1 MKQHPF
7 RIRLPRRLVSSV
19 QFRFAVTFTILVAIL
34 LALMNTYPTRASRDI
49 VFTEKQ
55 SALTNRAAVVSSS
68 LSLLDN
74 LTPDNT
80 RQVLALLDHPP
91 VTVVG
96 SHGFEF
102 CPAGGDC
109 VVRQPTAAQARGL

>member
-19 QFRFAVTFTILVAIL
+19 QFRFAVTFMILVAIL
-34 LALMNTYPTRASRDI
+34 LALINTYPTRASRDI

-68 LSLLDN
+68 CRCS
-74 LTPDNT
+74 TTSRRTT
-80 RQVLALLDHPP
+80 RGRCSPCSTCA
-91 VTVVG
+91 T
-96 SHGFEF
+96 
-102 CPAGGDC
+102 
-109 VVRQPTAAQARGL
+109 

>member
-7 RIRLPRRLVSSV
+7 RLRLPHRLVSSV

-68 LSLLDN
+68 LSRPAR
-74 LTPDNT
+74 PDAHHRD
-80 RQVLALLDHPP
+80 RQR
-91 VTVVG
+91 G
-96 SHGFEF
+96 
-102 CPAGGDC
+102 AGR
-109 VVRQPTAAQARGL
+109 V

>member
-55 SALTNRAAVVSSS
+55 SALTTAPPSCRPPCRCSTISRR
-68 LSLLDN
+68 
-74 LTPDNT
+74 TT
-80 RQVLALLDHPP
+80 RGRCSPCSTCA
-91 VTVVG
+91 T
-96 SHGFEF
+96 
-102 CPAGGDC
+102 
-109 VVRQPTAAQARGL
+109 

>member
-7 RIRLPRRLVSSV
+7 RLRLPHRLVSSV

-68 LSLLDN
+68 CRCSTISRRT
-74 LTPDNT
+74 TPGRCSPCST
-80 RQVLALLDHPP
+80 CA
-91 VTVVG
+91 T
-96 SHGFEF
+96 
-102 CPAGGDC
+102 
-109 VVRQPTAAQARGL
+109 